1 MTQLLITEA
10 ETRGQLF
17 WKYTRNLLPASI
29 LLILILLGWEVVTHV
44 FDIHP
49 VILPAPSRILQVIF
63 TEHSL
68 LVDDM
73 LFTLQE
79 VLLGFAIGFIAGLVL
94 AIMIVYS
101 PILERSI
108 YPLVV
113 ASQTIPVFAIA
124 PLLVIWFGFGILPK
138 VLIAA
143 LIVFFPIC
151 VSEIE
156 GLRSAE
162 PEMIDLLRSL
172 STSRWKIFRLV
183 EFPASIP
190 YLMAGTQIGIAY
202 STIGAVI
209 GEWVGSNKGIG
220 ELMLAANAMLR
231 TDLVFAAIVVLSV
244 VTLALFISV
253 SVVSRL
259 LMPWRYI
266 KS

>member
-1 MTQLLITEA
+1 MTQLISPGSEPLDQKIG
-10 ETRGQLF
+10 R
-17 WKYTRNLLPASI
+17 YTRNLLPATI
-29 LLILILLGWEVVTHV
+29 LLVIFISGWEIATHV
-44 FDIHP
+44 FDIHK
-49 VILPAPSRILQVIF
+49 VILPAPSQILRVIY
-63 TEHSL
+63 EERVL
-68 LVDDM
+68 LMDDM
-73 LFTLQE
+73 FFTLQE

-101 PILERSI
+101 PMLERSI

-124 PLLVIWFGFGILPK
+124 PLLVIWFGFGIWPK

-172 STSRWKIFRLV
+172 SASRWKIFRLV

-190 YLMAGTQIGIAY
+190 YLMAGTQIGITY

-220 ELMLAANAMLR
+220 ELMLAGNAMLR

-253 SVVSRL
+253 SIISRL
-259 LMPWRYI
+259 MMPWKYL